1 MLKERGDGL
10 VVDASRLGRTR
21 QAGEGNGCVWLG
33 NGGAMLAEKGVSSG
47 QGKKVVVFHGFEG
60 AGDAASEGAN
70 SSRSD
75 EGLRRR
81 TAVRGRVDEG
91 DVGRGKDL
99 QRRRSGVEEEDQG
112 EREQHKAGGG
122 LTKVSMVES
131 GKAPGACWP

>member
-70 SSRSD
+70 SSRSG
-75 EGLRRR
+75 EGWMKEMWEGERICRDGGAEWRRK
-81 TAVRGRVDEG
+81 TRGRENST
-91 DVGRGKDL
+91 
-99 QRRRSGVEEEDQG
+99 RREE
-112 EREQHKAGGG
+112 
-122 LTKVSMVES
+122 V
-131 GKAPGACWP
+131 